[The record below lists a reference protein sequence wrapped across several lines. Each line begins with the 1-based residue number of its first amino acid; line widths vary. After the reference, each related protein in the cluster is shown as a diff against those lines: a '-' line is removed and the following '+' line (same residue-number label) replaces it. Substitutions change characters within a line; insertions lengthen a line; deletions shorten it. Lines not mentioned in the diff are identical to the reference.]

1 MQVKSTQ
8 EALFIACEMERGA
21 VQLYERA
28 LMLLGEQKR
37 EGEPLRAQLAYMLG
51 DEKQH
56 LAQFRELYTGLDAEM
71 ERTLT
76 LAAIASEVLFP
87 GGLMGAV
94 RAGLLKD
101 ERSMLAFAADAE
113 QKAAATYRAFAA
125 QSEDPRAAEML
136 NGSALEED
144 KHLRT
149 LQEHQA
155 ALEA

>member
-1 MQVKSTQ
+1 MQIQSAQ
-8 EALFIACEMERGA
+8 EALFVACEMERGA
-21 VQLYERA
+21 IQLYERA
-28 LMLLGEQKR
+28 LMLLGTLGR
-37 EGEPLRAQLAYMLG
+37 EKEPVRAQIASMLA

-101 ERSMLAFAADAE
+101 ERSMLAFAAAAE
-113 QKAAATYRAFAA
+113 QKAAATYRSFAA

-136 NGSALEED
+136 NGIALEED

-155 ALEA
+155 ALGA